1 MKSKLTP
8 LVLRRILLSILSI
21 SILISGVIYYFGYQ
35 KLSQKG
41 VQVNKAVID
50 ARSSEDNI
58 TRMID
63 LERRMK
69 DYDEIS
75 EIAGSM
81 IAPLSSFGYQE
92 KTISTINSYAK
103 QAGVV
108 VSQID
113 FNPKTKEKTSTT
125 GVSNTLATVT
135 LANPTDYY
143 NFLKFMKFIEG
154 GLSQMQI
161 TQVSIQKTTSGNN
174 DVSVGALTIAIYV
187 E

>member
-1 MKSKLTP
+1 MKSKLAP
-8 LVLRRILLSILSI
+8 LILRRILLSILSI
-21 SILISGVIYYFGYQ
+21 SILISAMIYYYGYK
-35 KLSQKG
+35 KLSLKADE
-41 VQVNKAVID
+41 VSKAVIQSK
-50 ARSSEDNI
+50 SSEDNI
-58 TRMID
+58 ARMID
-63 LERRMK
+63 LEKRMK

-75 EIAGSM
+75 EIAGTM

-103 QAGVV
+103 QAGVLI
-108 VSQID
+108 SQID
-113 FNPKTKEKTSTT
+113 FNPKTKEKTSTA

-135 LANPTDYY
+135 LTNPTNYY
-143 NFLKFMKFIEG
+143 NFLKFMKLIEG

-161 TQVSIQKTTSGNN
+161 TQVSIQKTSSGDN